1 MESKVALA
9 GLAVIGVLVGACAEL
24 PEGSIDESPP
34 STVSETTMSE
44 VDDVVDDI
52 SVDVP
57 QLLDI
62 PYVDGLDGC
71 PYPIWENKALAYRFG
86 LPADWIFIESGGT
99 LVVSTDDSATTALTV
114 YTAVIPQPGY
124 ASWFLGSYLE
134 AVGVSLGGTM
144 SWTPIVES
152 QGRADTNITATI
164 ANRSVSGTAV
174 VFDNGGFITAK
185 LVWSP
190 NFDRDQ
196 DLLYQVADCYQRVTV
211 LDDEFLAASTQG
223 ALEPWDEPVL
233 QSDPWGPV
241 VQRRDQMFSFV
252 APSSWSSTVQQGDSN
267 SQITLVAPEN
277 DAALVFI
284 FSLFRYQPDE
294 QLLVRTLLQS
304 FGISAAPQR
313 SSTPIQGG
321 SLFEF
326 SGVING
332 QNGRGTI
339 AIRIVPYLTF
349 FANYVTIATATNAMW
364 DRAESTLGKIA
375 ASATVT
381 DASANLQQLP
391 PLPNLSIENVFGST
405 FTQSTAYRRA
415 VEDRAS
421 ENWAE
426 AMRGYITVESPST
439 GDRWDVPLNSYNPSG
454 GGYFRELPGGGVE
467 QLIPR

>member
-1 MESKVALA
+1 MEGKVALA
-9 GLAVIGVLVGACAEL
+9 GLVVVGVLVGSCADST
-24 PEGSIDESPP
+24 SISVDVSPP
-34 STVSETTMSE
+34 STMVESDVSDFDDAR
-44 VDDVVDDI
+44 VDATVE
-52 SVDVP
+52 VP
-57 QLLDI
+57 QLADI

-86 LPADWIFIESGGT
+86 LPAGWTFVESGGT
-99 LVVSTDDSATTALTV
+99 LVVSTDDSATTAFTV
-114 YTAVIPQPGY
+114 YTAVISQVGY
-124 ASWFLGSYLE
+124 ATWFLGSYLE
-134 AVGVSLGGTM
+134 AIGESLGGTM

-152 QGRADTNITATI
+152 QGRADTAITATI

-174 VFDNGGFITAK
+174 VFDNGGFMTAK

-190 NFDRDQ
+190 TFDQ
-196 DLLYQVADCYQRVTV
+196 DQQVLYQVADCFQRVTV
-211 LDDEFLAASTQG
+211 LDDEYLAASTAG
-223 ALEPWDEPVL
+223 ALEPWDEPVV

-241 VQRRDQMFSFV
+241 VPRRDQMFSFV

-267 SQITLVAPEN
+267 SQITLVAPGN

-294 QLLVRTLLQS
+294 EFLVRTLLQS

-313 SSTPIQGG
+313 SSTPAQGA
-321 SLFEF
+321 SLYEF

-364 DRAESTLGKIA
+364 DAAESTLGKIA

-391 PLPNLSIENVFGST
+391 PLPNLSIDNVFGST
-405 FTQSTAYRRA
+405 FTQSSAYRRA

-426 AMRGYITVESPST
+426 AMRGYVTVESPST